1 MCYGY
6 IWWCKFRYHQSEFLK
21 SLQPYFQLIKNNRNY
36 RLLWISQAVSNF
48 GDWFGLL
55 ALYALIAKYSDS
67 ELLLGL
73 IIVVKMMSLALFS
86 PFAGYLADR
95 FNRRKLMILCDFAR
109 AAALLG
115 ILLVRSPETLWIAFI
130 LTSIQMMLSALFEP
144 AKTSSIPNVT
154 TPEQL
159 VDANVISTAT
169 WSIIFTS
176 GMAIGGFATEWL
188 GTDLV
193 FILDAFSYIISAWF
207 LYRAVIPQ
215 TEQTVEEKLRT
226 RNPFVGIKE
235 GAQYLISNKHI
246 LRPSIAKGTSTMFLG
261 GLVYLLIIVSE
272 DVLNMG
278 SIGLGLLY
286 AARGIG
292 TGVGPVIGRR
302 VFKDQKDWVMV
313 MGFSI
318 LTTGLM
324 YMVVG
329 WSTSILL
336 MILFVFLAH
345 SASGANWVM
354 STILLQKRTTDTFRG
369 RIFSTEWLL
378 FTIANSLSVTVAAAC
393 LEFNLIGVKPLIMIY
408 GGVMLIAGVVW
419 TISVTKQEKAY
430 QNISSQ
436 KYVNK

>member
-1 MCYGY
+1 M
-6 IWWCKFRYHQSEFLK
+6 K
-21 SLQPYFQLIKNNRNY
+21 SLQPYFQLIKENRNY
-36 RLLWISQAVSNF
+36 RLLWISQAISNF

-73 IIVVKMMSLALFS
+73 IIVVKMLSLAFFS

-95 FNRRKLMILCDFAR
+95 FNRRKLMIFCDFAR
-109 AAALLG
+109 AASLLG
-115 ILLVRSPETLWIAFI
+115 ILLVRSPETLWIAFA
-130 LTSIQMMLSALFEP
+130 LTSVQMMLSALFEP

-169 WSIIFTS
+169 WSIIFTT

-193 FILDAFSYIISAWF
+193 FILDAISYIISAWF

-215 TEQTVEEKLRT
+215 TEQTAEEKLRT

-235 GAQYLISNKHI
+235 GAQYLFSNKHI

-272 DVLNMG
+272 DVLKMG

-302 VFKDQKDWVMV
+302 LFKDQKDWVMV

-318 LTTGLM
+318 LIAGLM

-329 WSTSILL
+329 WSTSIVL
-336 MILFVFLAH
+336 MIFFVFLAH

-378 FTIANSLSVTVAAAC
+378 FTIANSFSVMAAAAC
-393 LEFNLIGVKPLIMIY
+393 LELDLISVKPLIMIY
-408 GGVMLIAGVVW
+408 GGVMLIAGAVW

-430 QNISSQ
+430 QNMSSQ
-436 KYVNK
+436 IVVKK

>member
-1 MCYGY
+1 M
-6 IWWCKFRYHQSEFLK
+6 
-21 SLQPYFQLIKNNRNY
+21 
-36 RLLWISQAVSNF
+36 SNF

-55 ALYALIAKYSDS
+55 ALYALIGKYSDS
-67 ELLLGL
+67 ELLLGF
-73 IIVVKMMSLALFS
+73 IIVVKMLSLALFS

-95 FNRRKLMILCDFAR
+95 FNRRKLMIFCDFAR

-115 ILLVRSPETLWIAFI
+115 ILLVRSPETLWIAFA
-130 LTSIQMMLSALFEP
+130 LTSLQMMLSALFEP

-193 FILDAFSYIISAWF
+193 FILDAFSYLISAWF
-207 LYRAVIPQ
+207 VYKAVIPQ
-215 TEQTVEEKLRT
+215 VEQSAAEKIRT
-226 RNPFVGIKE
+226 KNPFVGIKE

-272 DVLNMG
+272 DVLKMG

-292 TGVGPVIGRR
+292 TGVGPIIGRR
-302 VFKDQKDWVMV
+302 LFQSQKDWVMV

-318 LTTGLM
+318 LITGLM
-324 YMVVG
+324 YLVVG
-329 WSTSILL
+329 WSSGILV

-354 STILLQKRTTDTFRG
+354 STILLQQRTTDTFRG

-378 FTIANSLSVTVAAAC
+378 FTVANSFSVVVAAAC
-393 LEFNLIGVKPLIMIY
+393 LELELISVKPLIMIY
-408 GGVMLIAGVVW
+408 GGIMILAGIIW
-419 TISVTKQEKAY
+419 TMTVSKNEKVY
-430 QNISSQ
+430 QSNF
-436 KYVNK
+436 VNAE

>member
-1 MCYGY
+1 
-6 IWWCKFRYHQSEFLK
+6 LK
-21 SLQPYFQLIKNNRNY
+21 SLQPYLDLIKENRNY
-36 RLLWISQAVSNF
+36 RQLWLSQAVSNF

-55 ALYALIAKYSDS
+55 ALYALIGKYSDS

-73 IIVVKMMSLALFS
+73 IIVVKMLSLALFS

-95 FNRRKLMILCDFAR
+95 FNRRKLMILCDFGR
-109 AAALLG
+109 AVALLG
-115 ILLVRSPETLWIAFI
+115 ILLVRSPETLWIAFV

-176 GMAIGGFATEWL
+176 GMALGGFATELL

-193 FILDAFSYIISAWF
+193 FILDAGSYLISAWF

-215 TEQTVEEKLRT
+215 VEQSTEEKQRT
-226 RNPFVGIKE
+226 RNPLIGIKE
-235 GAQYLISNKHI
+235 GFSYLTSNRQI

-272 DVLNMG
+272 DVLKMG

-286 AARGIG
+286 AARGFG
-292 TGVGPVIGRR
+292 TGVGPIIGRR
-302 VFKDQKDWVMV
+302 LFNDSKDWVRI
-313 MGFSI
+313 MGFCI
-318 LTTGLM
+318 LTSGLM
-324 YMVVG
+324 YVVVG
-329 WSTSILL
+329 WSSSILI
-336 MILFVFLAH
+336 MILFVFFAH
-345 SASGANWVM
+345 TASGANWVM

-378 FTIANSLSVTVAAAC
+378 FTIANSISVMIAATC
-393 LEFNLIGVKPLIMIY
+393 LELELISVKPLIMIY
-408 GGVMLIAGVVW
+408 GGLMIFAGLIWVNSIA
-419 TISVTKQEKAY
+419 SQEKVY
-430 QNISSQ
+430 QSELS
-436 KYVNK
+436 VNN

>member
-1 MCYGY
+1 M
-6 IWWCKFRYHQSEFLK
+6 
-21 SLQPYFQLIKNNRNY
+21 
-36 RLLWISQAVSNF
+36 SNF

-55 ALYALIAKYSDS
+55 ALYALIGKYSDS

-73 IIVVKMMSLALFS
+73 IIVVKMLSLALFS

-95 FNRRKLMILCDFAR
+95 FNRRKLMIFCDFAR

-115 ILLVRSPETLWIAFI
+115 ILLVRSPETLWIAFA
-130 LTSIQMMLSALFEP
+130 LTSLQMMLSALFEP

-193 FILDAFSYIISAWF
+193 FILDAFSYLISAWF
-207 LYRAVIPQ
+207 VYKAVIPQ
-215 TEQTVEEKLRT
+215 VEQSAAEKNRT
-226 RNPFVGIKE
+226 KNPFVGIKE

-272 DVLNMG
+272 DVLKMG

-292 TGVGPVIGRR
+292 TGVGPIIGRR
-302 VFKDQKDWVMV
+302 LFQSQKDWVMV

-318 LTTGLM
+318 LITGLM
-324 YMVVG
+324 YLVVG
-329 WSTSILL
+329 WSSGILV

-354 STILLQKRTTDTFRG
+354 STILLQQRTTDTFRG

-378 FTIANSLSVTVAAAC
+378 FTVANSFSVVVAAVC
-393 LEFNLIGVKPLIMIY
+393 LELELISVKPLIMIY
-408 GGVMLIAGVVW
+408 GGIMILAGIVW
-419 TISVTKQEKAY
+419 TMTVSKNEKVY
-430 QNISSQ
+430 QSNF
-436 KYVNK
+436 VNAE